1 LIALL
6 PYFEELFH
14 LGTGPLQHALLLG
27 LSAKLLAQARAL
39 HDHVPPAVAVVAV
52 TVVAVTP
59 SLNSVQKTKTKVTV
73 SRFLPFDIDSTNRD
87 TIDL

>member
-52 TVVAVTP
+52 TP